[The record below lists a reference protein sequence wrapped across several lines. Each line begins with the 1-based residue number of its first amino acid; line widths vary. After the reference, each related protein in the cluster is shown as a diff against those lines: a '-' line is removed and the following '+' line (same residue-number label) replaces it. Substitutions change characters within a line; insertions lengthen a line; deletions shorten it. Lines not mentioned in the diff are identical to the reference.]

1 MVEAEQW
8 GNRGSHEEEG
18 AGSGR
23 LKWGACKFPG
33 KSEEDLSQGGSSGK
47 GM

>member
-1 MVEAEQW
+1 MEAEQW
-8 GNRGSHEEEG
+8 GNGGSLEEEEG
-18 AGSGR
+18 AGLGR